1 MKNQPPE
8 LAVSLGDMYYYYYA
22 TQVLHHLEG
31 DDFDLWNYRMRQHL
45 LATQEQEGEM
55 AGSWGPEGVPHG
67 DRGGRMY
74 ATSLALLTL
83 QVYYRHLPMYRPIKF
98 GGGK

>member
-1 MKNQPPE
+1 
-8 LAVSLGDMYYYYYA
+8 
-22 TQVLHHLEG
+22 
-31 DDFDLWNYRMRQHL
+31 
-45 LATQEQEGEM
+45 M

-98 GGGK
+98 GGRK